1 MGPKRKRA
9 QRPVSESEEDYAEN
23 SDSSY
28 DETSRA
34 KVTQKT
40 RKARKKGRENDGST
54 VVNSTSGHP
63 ASMHVI
69 NAVEPM
75 RIALLE
81 WYDRVHDAR
90 KMPWRKK
97 FDPSLDV
104 EGRAQRAYEVW
115 ISEIMLQQTQVATV
129 IPYYNKWIAKFP
141 TIRDLAASD
150 IETVNSL
157 WKGLGYY
164 SRAARL
170 LSGAQKAVKELHGR
184 LPDNAKDM
192 EAKIPGVGRYSAG
205 AISSIAYN
213 HCVPVLDGNVHRLL
227 SRFTAL
233 HAQPKSKRT
242 LDVLWAGAESF
253 IEQSKRPGD
262 INQALIELGSTVCAV
277 RDPVCSECPLR
288 LWCKAYQRTQP
299 TASHT
304 GAVETDIEELCLV
317 CDPIPSDEDITIYP
331 MKAERKKPR
340 EELDSVNVIEWRC
353 RNSRDRWFL
362 LVRRPQGGLLA
373 GLHEFPTLPNLSGA
387 KASNMAEIPYTLLQE
402 FLIHP
407 PSSHSDKEPLKKL
420 ANSNSSYNVPKV
432 IQVTSAGDVVHVFS
446 HIKKTYRVQ
455 WVLLEGDELPQLR
468 PAVSP
473 DQCTRENG
481 SRAKNPKGKQKVSE
495 VSEVKLNTIP
505 QTSSAQWV
513 PLTQVEDANIGT
525 GVLKVWKLVEKL
537 WTATR

>member
-1 MGPKRKRA
+1 MPKRKRA
-9 QRPVSESEEDYAEN
+9 QRPASESEEDYVDN

-34 KVTQKT
+34 KVPQKT
-40 RKARKKGRENDGST
+40 RKARKKGHENDGST
-54 VVNSTSGHP
+54 VVNSISGHP
-63 ASMHVI
+63 VSMHVI
-69 NAVEPM
+69 SSVEPM

-150 IETVNSL
+150 IKTVNSL

-170 LSGAQKAVKELHGR
+170 LSAAQKVVKELHGR

-192 EAKIPGVGRYSAG
+192 EAEIPGV
-205 AISSIAYN
+205 
-213 HCVPVLDGNVHRLL
+213 
-227 SRFTAL
+227 AL

-253 IEQSKRPGD
+253 IKQSKRPGD

-277 RDPVCSECPLR
+277 RDP
-288 LWCKAYQRTQP
+288 
-299 TASHT
+299 ASQT
-304 GAVETDIEELCLV
+304 SAVEADIEELCLV
-317 CDPIPSDEDITIYP
+317 CDPIPSDEDNGSVTIYP

-340 EELDSVNVIEWRC
+340 EELDSVNVIEWRS
-353 RNSRDRWFL
+353 RDSRDRWFL

-373 GLHEFPTLPNLSGA
+373 GLHEFPTLPNLSGV
-387 KASNMAEIPYTLLQE
+387 KASSTSNMAEIPYTLLQE
-402 FLIHP
+402 LLVQP
-407 PSSHSDKEPLKKL
+407 PSSHSDKVPLKKS
-420 ANSNSSYNVPKV
+420 ATSNSSYNVPEV
-432 IQVTSAGDVVHVFS
+432 IQVTSAGDVVHIFS

-468 PAVSP
+468 PSVSP
-473 DQCTRENG
+473 DQGTRENG
-481 SRAKNPKGKQKVSE
+481 NRAKNSEGKHKGSE
-495 VSEVKLNTIP
+495 VSEVELNTIP
-505 QTSSAQWV
+505 QTLSAQWV
-513 PLTQVEDANIGT
+513 PLTQVLDANIST

-537 WTATR
+537 WATTQ

>member
-1 MGPKRKRA
+1 MPKRKRA
-9 QRPVSESEEDYAEN
+9 QRPASESEEDYADN

-34 KVTQKT
+34 KVTQKA
-40 RKARKKGRENDGST
+40 RKARH
-54 VVNSTSGHP
+54 GHP

-69 NAVEPM
+69 NTVEPM

-170 LSGAQKAVKELHGR
+170 LSGAQKAVKDLHGR

-253 IEQSKRPGD
+253 IKQSKRPGD

-299 TASHT
+299 TVSYT
-304 GAVETDIEELCLV
+304 GAVEADIEELCLV
-317 CDPIPSDEDITIYP
+317 CDTIPSDEDNGSVTIFP

-340 EELDSVNVIEWRC
+340 EELDSVNVIEWRS

-387 KASNMAEIPYTLLQE
+387 KTSASNMAEIPYTLLQE
-402 FLIHP
+402 LLMHP
-407 PSSHSDKEPLKKL
+407 PSSHNDKEPLTKL

-432 IQVTSAGDVVHVFS
+432 IQVTSVGDVVHVFS

-455 WVLLEGDELPQLR
+455 WVLLEGDELPQFR

-473 DQCTRENG
+473 GQCARENG

-495 VSEVKLNTIP
+495 VSEVKLNIIP
-505 QTSSAQWV
+505 QTPSARWV
-513 PLTQVEDANIGT
+513 PLTQVLDANIGT